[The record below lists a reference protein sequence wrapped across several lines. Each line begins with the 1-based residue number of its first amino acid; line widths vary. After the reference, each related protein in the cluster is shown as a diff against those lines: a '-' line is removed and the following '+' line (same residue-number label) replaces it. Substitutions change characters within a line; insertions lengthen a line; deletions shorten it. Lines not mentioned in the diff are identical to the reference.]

1 VPTDHGEGM
10 TSSTGTVTDIFDL
23 TSGDTPSLKT
33 GQLHPLAN
41 QPLEKNLSLKKVQMS
56 RIKSRRFTA
65 PKIVQSDAGPN
76 LWLWSVL
83 IIACALWTWQVYE
96 YGGSNAQ
103 YAESRSAST
112 FEELRERIAGLNAE
126 CDELRLQSAR
136 FERSGQIDREATQ
149 SVQGEIRALK
159 NEIAALEREAAKLR
173 DLVSD
178 GDTYIE
184 ISDYT
189 LLESTPGKRF
199 QYRFTLSRDAPA
211 PRKVEGEASIRVS
224 GQLNGEPVELT
235 QAELTD
241 GSTKPHKLGFKHFQE
256 IEGGLSLPAGF
267 TPEALIIDVSP
278 TGSHYKPFSR
288 SFGWI

>member
-1 VPTDHGEGM
+1 M
-10 TSSTGTVTDIFDL
+10 SS
-23 TSGDTPSLKT
+23 
-33 GQLHPLAN
+33 
-41 QPLEKNLSLKKVQMS
+41 
-56 RIKSRRFTA
+56 IKSRRFAT
-65 PKIVQSDAGPN
+65 PQIVQSGAGPN

-96 YGGSNAQ
+96 YGRSNAQ

-112 FEELRERIAGLNAE
+112 FEELRERIAELNAE
-126 CDELRLQSAR
+126 RDELRLQSAR
-136 FERSGQIDREATQ
+136 FERSGQIDRQATRAI
-149 SVQGEIRALK
+149 QGGIRALK
-159 NEIAALEREAAKLR
+159 NELSALEHEAARLR

-184 ISDYT
+184 ITDYT
-189 LLESTPGKRF
+189 LVESTPGKRF

-224 GQLNGEPVELT
+224 GQLDGEHVELSLQEMT
-235 QAELTD
+235 DSGAE
-241 GSTKPHKLGFKHFQE
+241 PHKLGFRHFQE